1 MTQLAV
7 DAAAA
12 GAVVVANII
21 ITLSIINETIFAA
34 KKEFMTREGLFPTL
48 IVSDAIALFQF
59 GGNSFLVF

>member
-1 MTQLAV
+1 MPQLAV

-12 GAVVVANII
+12 GAVVVANI
-21 ITLSIINETIFAA
+21 SIINETIFAA

-59 GGNSFLVF
+59 GGNSFFVF